1 MLCHVPLLSRLGL
14 GGSALL
20 FCSAT
25 AGGGL
30 GRSHGVS
37 GATTAPFASLT
48 SVCESAASNDETL
61 YVIWG
66 HPAASSAAS
75 AVAAVSKAAAAASS
89 KASEGAA
96 VAEDAAAASGAAA
109 AEGATTHTPTR
120 GHRKSRCRR

>member
-1 MLCHVPLLSRLGL
+1 MLQCHVPLLSRLGL
-14 GGSALL
+14 GGSAIL

-37 GATTAPFASLT
+37 GATTPFASLT
-48 SVCESAASNDETL
+48 SVCAGSNDETL

-75 AVAAVSKAAAAASS
+75 AASAVAAAS
-89 KASEGAA
+89 KAGEGAA
-96 VAEDAAAASGAAA
+96 VAEDAEDAAAASGVAA
-109 AEGATTHTPTR
+109 AEGATAPTPTR

>member
-37 GATTAPFASLT
+37 GATTTPFASLT

-66 HPAASSAAS
+66 HPAASSAAF
-75 AVAAVSKAAAAASS
+75 AVAAVAAA
-89 KASEGAA
+89 
-96 VAEDAAAASGAAA
+96 DAAAAD
-109 AEGATTHTPTR
+109 ATAR
-120 GHRKSRCRR
+120 GHQKRRCRR